1 MRKPTVGLYFD
12 AARQEVTLNG
22 QAVSLQDKAS
32 RVLTMIVSRSPDIVS
47 RAELIGKIW
56 SGNHLVG
63 ERGLNQALWSIR
75 SALGDDARNP
85 VYIKTLPREGYQCLK
100 MTAPTRRDWRVVS
113 AMSLAASICVA
124 AIALTAMTPVSL
136 EDRDF
141 TLPAQC
147 AINSKSDVQAYRVRG
162 DVFVDIENGCRLIA
176 TPDGEK
182 TFGDPMVSDDGKY
195 VAFTVTE
202 DFACRFIAV
211 DLEGGKRTE
220 FDQC

>member
-22 QAVSLQDKAS
+22 QVVSLQGKAS
-32 RVLTMIVSRSPDIVS
+32 RVLAMIVSRSPDIVS
-47 RAELIGKIW
+47 RTELIEKIW

-63 ERGLNQALWSIR
+63 ERGLNQALWAIR

-85 VYIKTLPREGYQCLK
+85 IYIKTQPREGYQCLAVA
-100 MTAPTRRDWRVVS
+100 APTRRDWRVVS
-113 AMSLAASICVA
+113 AMSLAASVCVA
-124 AIALTAMTPVSL
+124 AIVLTAMTPVSL

-141 TLPAQC
+141 TLPGQC
-147 AINSKSDVQAYRVRG
+147 SINNKSDVQAYRVRG
-162 DVFVDIENGCRLIA
+162 DVFIDIENGCRLIA
-176 TPDGEK
+176 TPEGAK

-202 DFACRFIAV
+202 DRACHFVTV